1 MSRVKIGFGK
11 IPRNL
16 GYSQSRKLYRYFSS
30 GLTVCK
36 TDITM
41 KHQVPS
47 FRSIPNSTASQAK
60 SFNSGKRG
68 FPEDLL
74 RESEGVRKAGLSCV
88 KRMPAYLQMLRVLQA
103 EGHEH
108 VSGTVLAGA
117 HNLEPVIVR
126 KDLAK
131 TGAVGTPRIG
141 FHITDLIA
149 AIERFLGWD
158 NQTKAVL
165 VGVGSLG
172 TALLGYQGIQNFG
185 FRFVGAFD
193 CDPKIIGKWV
203 HGRKVQAMNQL
214 LPFVRRGEIAIGV
227 LAVPAEFAQATAELM
242 VSAGVIGGV
251 NSNNT
256 RELMVTCAKF
266 CPSVHHI
273 QTAADLRLEWFTN
286 AKTVGLTAGTSTPDE
301 IIEHVEARLMEFAA
315 RPYATA
321 AETFRDKMA
330 QEPFPVVDTND
341 KDAFIDSAKTRHPI
355 SFVESPGKTYPLV
368 AKLR

>member
-1 MSRVKIGFGK
+1 
-11 IPRNL
+11 
-16 GYSQSRKLYRYFSS
+16 
-30 GLTVCK
+30 
-36 TDITM
+36 M

-47 FRSIPNSTASQAK
+47 FRSTPNSTASQAK
-60 SFNSGKRG
+60 STASQAKSFSSGKRG

-126 KDLAK
+126 KDLAI

-158 NQTKAVL
+158 NQTRAVL

-214 LPFVRRGEIAIGV
+214 LPFVRRGEIALGV
-227 LAVPAEFAQATAELM
+227 LAVPAEAAQATAELM
-242 VSAGVIGGV
+242 VSAGVKGIW
-251 NSNNT
+251 N
-256 RELMVTCAKF
+256 
-266 CPSVHHI
+266 
-273 QTAADLRLEWFTN
+273 FT
-286 AKTVGLTAGTSTPDE
+286 P
-301 IIEHVEARLMEFAA
+301 
-315 RPYATA
+315 
-321 AETFRDKMA
+321 
-330 QEPFPVVDTND
+330 
-341 KDAFIDSAKTRHPI
+341 
-355 SFVESPGKTYPLV
+355 
-368 AKLR
+368 AKLELPKEIVTQKEDLAEGLAVLSHRLHQLHGTAV